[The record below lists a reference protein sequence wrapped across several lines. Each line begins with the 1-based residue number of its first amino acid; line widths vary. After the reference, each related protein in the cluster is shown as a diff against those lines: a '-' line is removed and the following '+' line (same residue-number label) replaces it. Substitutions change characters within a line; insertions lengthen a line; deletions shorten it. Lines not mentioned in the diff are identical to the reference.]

1 MLLERCSQAL
11 ALPDALG
18 ARWNFRWFRGCFHC
32 DDDLRQTAEGRCGPF
47 FSPTYSLTLLLATGS
62 CILVPAS
69 KQFKSCASNSIG
81 MLWAALPAFPV
92 SGNVVQGP
100 LGWIF
105 PERAE
110 MKPNGLGEKKKKEHR
125 LPRTMA
131 QLINCLRNEMALQV
145 LCRAHWRWGPGE
157 KNGGAQAARMAVY
170 PDSSGHLPG
179 AKKNKSAFGAGL
191 GHPRLKQ
198 TW

>member
-110 MKPNGLGEKKKKEHR
+110 MKPNGLGGKKKKR
-125 LPRTMA
+125 A
-131 QLINCLRNEMALQV
+131 QVAQDHGSAHKLSKKWDGSAGGLQSPLKVGSWGEEWGCTGCQDGSVSWQLRAPSRSQ
-145 LCRAHWRWGPGE
+145 
-157 KNGGAQAARMAVY
+157 
-170 PDSSGHLPG
+170 
-179 AKKNKSAFGAGL
+179 KK
-191 GHPRLKQ
+191 
-198 TW
+198 